1 MSAFIA
7 ELLQRPHAN
16 EVLAEFRFA
25 PETLNEIDVEHAA
38 FIALAHE
45 AIEHFGQGRSAC
57 AEFLVTKRITVENQL
72 GNALGAFLNQ
82 DGDSSRLAL
91 NASADEKRFSTSRSN
106 DSWPCRR
113 DSDALSNG
121 VPTSFPQAP
130 ATSCSHE
137 DLRLN

>member
-45 AIEHFGQGRSAC
+45 AIEH
-57 AEFLVTKRITVENQL
+57 
-72 GNALGAFLNQ
+72 
-82 DGDSSRLAL
+82 
-91 NASADEKRFSTSRSN
+91 
-106 DSWPCRR
+106 SWPCRR